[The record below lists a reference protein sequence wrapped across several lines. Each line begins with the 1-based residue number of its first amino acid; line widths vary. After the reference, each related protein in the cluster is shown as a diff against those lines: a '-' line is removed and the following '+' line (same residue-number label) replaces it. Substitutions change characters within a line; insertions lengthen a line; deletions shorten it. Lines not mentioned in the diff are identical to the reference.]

1 MLKTNYLILLLP
13 FKSWGKTLCFQY
25 PFPRQLKAC
34 TQILLLLL
42 LWHRA
47 LLSLLGCRLVLNKT
61 NVFTG
66 EQRMLLYHIIT
77 SHFICRDLQLLQ
89 SIEEPMHFPLSK
101 AVNIFLWTY
110 SLLKRRHATPFLNTG
125 HSFWWNNIWQVL
137 EIRAAPWLFLAF
149 VPFWVRRG
157 YCVVFLRLFP
167 KPRCVARLFVAV
179 LGLAPSQVCTEG

>member
-1 MLKTNYLILLLP
+1 MP
-13 FKSWGKTLCFQY
+13 FKCLGKNLCFQY
-25 PFPRQLKAC
+25 PFLRQLKAC
-34 TQILLLLL
+34 TQILLLPL

-77 SHFICRDLQLLQ
+77 SHFICGDLQLLQ
-89 SIEEPMHFPLSK
+89 SIEEPMHFLLSK

-110 SLLKRRHATPFLNTG
+110 SLLKRRHATPFFNTV
-125 HSFWWNNIWQVL
+125 HSFRRNNIWQVL
-137 EIRAAPWLFLAF
+137 EIRADPWIFPAF
-149 VPFWVRRG
+149 VPFGSGVLTVSFSSFFSLNPGAVPW
-157 YCVVFLRLFP
+157 F
-167 KPRCVARLFVAV
+167 FVAG